1 MHRLL
6 HRLNKSNRAIYINFG
21 NQIEVTKVYNLCA
34 ADKGT
39 RNNKEKEKLY
49 NRKYTCIK
57 NDNEITIFTATATA
71 ATVLVFAFSLGSQG
85 AIIIPMI

>member
-1 MHRLL
+1 MVI
-6 HRLNKSNRAIYINFG
+6 KSRWQKFIIYAPP
-21 NQIEVTKVYNLCA
+21 TKVQEIT
-34 ADKGT
+34 K
-39 RNNKEKEKLY
+39 KKEKLY